1 MKQKQG
7 DRELTTILRLIHRKT
22 LYYTAMSG
30 ETVLNAGFQIVSA
43 FVVKD
48 TINAAVSGEINLLFR
63 AITIFLGMIVCMLVL
78 NPLVFYV
85 FKKST
90 LETTGMLKL
99 RMFKHLV
106 RLPMS
111 FFDRNHSG
119 DIMTRLSSDIEST
132 ADIYTNTV
140 KQMYFTTFFGVVSA
154 ALMLNLNWQMA
165 VVLIVMGSL
174 TSFINYRFSKQF
186 RGLSDELHANGGLFT
201 ERIVELIKGIVT
213 VKLFDPQRLIVKQ
226 SLDVNDSL
234 HDSTLKMSTKSAW
247 LESLNHLMYYIN
259 FAGILTLGA
268 LLVKQEKVDFGTI
281 LAVLILQNGVNAM
294 FLSLARLV
302 VQMQSSLAGASRV
315 FQVLNH
321 TTEANQESGF
331 PFHHIEEAAGE
342 PKAIKIEKLN
352 FHYQDGM
359 NVLKNISL
367 TVPTG
372 STAALVGYSGNGKST
387 LIKLLLGFYQP
398 QEGYIQI
405 GNRVLSP
412 ETLTE
417 CRSDIAYVSQE
428 SFMFEGTIEE
438 NIRYGRLD
446 ATKEEIILA
455 AKAANAH
462 AFIVQMENG
471 YETEIGENA
480 SRLSGGQKQR
490 IAIARAILKDA
501 PILLLDEATSALDA
515 ESESLIQS
523 SLQTLMEGR
532 TSLVIAHRLTTIEN
546 ANRIYVLDDGQI
558 IQEGTHGHLMEQ
570 ADVYKSLFENSF
582 GEAQTRVPMS

>member
-1 MKQKQG
+1 
-7 DRELTTILRLIHRKT
+7 
-22 LYYTAMSG
+22 
-30 ETVLNAGFQIVSA
+30 
-43 FVVKD
+43 
-48 TINAAVSGEINLLFR
+48 
-63 AITIFLGMIVCMLVL
+63 
-78 NPLVFYV
+78 
-85 FKKST
+85 
-90 LETTGMLKL
+90 
-99 RMFKHLV
+99 
-106 RLPMS
+106 
-111 FFDRNHSG
+111 
-119 DIMTRLSSDIEST
+119 
-132 ADIYTNTV
+132 
-140 KQMYFTTFFGVVSA
+140 
-154 ALMLNLNWQMA
+154 
-165 VVLIVMGSL
+165 
-174 TSFINYRFSKQF
+174 
-186 RGLSDELHANGGLFT
+186 
-201 ERIVELIKGIVT
+201 
-213 VKLFDPQRLIVKQ
+213 
-226 SLDVNDSL
+226 
-234 HDSTLKMSTKSAW
+234 
-247 LESLNHLMYYIN
+247 
-259 FAGILTLGA
+259 
-268 LLVKQEKVDFGTI
+268 
-281 LAVLILQNGVNAM
+281 M

-570 ADVYKSLFENSF
+570 AGVYKSLFENSF